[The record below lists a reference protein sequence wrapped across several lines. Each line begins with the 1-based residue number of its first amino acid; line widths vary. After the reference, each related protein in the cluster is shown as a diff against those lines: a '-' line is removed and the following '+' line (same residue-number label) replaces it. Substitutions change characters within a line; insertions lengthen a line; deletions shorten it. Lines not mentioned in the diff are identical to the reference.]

1 MRRLLLLRHS
11 KAVPFTGR
19 GDYDRALT
27 ERGRAD
33 AAQVGEF
40 LAAER
45 MAPAAAV
52 HSGARR
58 TKETLALVLGK
69 LRTKIAVSMEPRL
82 YEASPSAILQIVR
95 EGFDETET
103 LLLVGHNPSIAETA
117 QRLTGTGDENAL
129 SRLAT
134 KYPTSGLAILDFETS
149 HWRDVA
155 DGEGRLVGFVTP
167 STLGDRDD

>member
-19 GDYDRALT
+19 SDYERALT

-33 AAQVGEF
+33 AGRLGAF
-40 LAAER
+40 LAAEG
-45 MAPAAAV
+45 MAPNAAV
-52 HSGARR
+52 HSGAQR

-69 LRTKIAVSMEPRL
+69 LRTRVNVSVEPRL
-82 YEASPSAILQIVR
+82 YEASPSQVLQIVR

-117 QRLTGTGDENAL
+117 QRLAASGDENAL
-129 SRLAT
+129 SRMAI
-134 KYPTSGLAILDFETS
+134 KYPTSGLAILDFETAQ
-149 HWRDVA
+149 WRDVA
-155 DGEGRLVGFVTP
+155 EGAARLVGFVTP